1 MRQPVAGVY
10 QTANRSIDLSDL
22 SVNLSQAGF
31 ALTASDGQG
40 LDFQTAHDAGAV
52 FDQR

>member
-1 MRQPVAGVY
+1 MRQGVAGVY
-10 QTANRSIDLSDL
+10 QTIDLSDL

-40 LDFQTAHDAGAV
+40 LDFQTTHDAGAIL
-52 FDQR
+52 DQS